1 MSKKNIFDTSAFTEF
16 LNTDNGYFVN
26 IKISFGD
33 YDNAQLI
40 ALYPDFVLI
49 AVQEKEICIKCNE
62 VLCFE
67 DNS

>member
-26 IKISFGD
+26 IKTSFGD

-49 AVQEKEICIKCNE
+49 AVQEKEIFIKRNE

>member
-26 IKISFGD
+26 IKTSFGD

-40 ALYPDFVLI
+40 ALYSDFVLI
-49 AVQEKEICIKCNE
+49 AVQEKEIFIKRNE
-62 VLCFE
+62 ILCFE

>member
-49 AVQEKEICIKCNE
+49 AVQEKEIFIKRNE